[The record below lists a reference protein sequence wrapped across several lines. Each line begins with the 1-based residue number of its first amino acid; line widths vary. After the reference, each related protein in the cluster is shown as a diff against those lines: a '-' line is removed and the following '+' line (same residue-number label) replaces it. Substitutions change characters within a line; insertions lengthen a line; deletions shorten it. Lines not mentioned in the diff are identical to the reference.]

1 MLPVIGQNPFY
12 TPVLIDREICATA
25 ARVRACERAEII
37 TIVRC
42 RCSWSNRKAVLFSR
56 VTGAPPCYFT
66 KVAGLFV
73 GVFSFRGEAM
83 LDFVLSRAQFVR
95 SIPLPK

>member
-1 MLPVIGQNPFY
+1 
-12 TPVLIDREICATA
+12 
-25 ARVRACERAEII
+25 
-37 TIVRC
+37 
-42 RCSWSNRKAVLFSR
+42 VLFSR

-83 LDFVLSRAQFVR
+83 LDFVLTRAQFVR